1 MIDFDDLNAAFP
13 AYKLTTERTLFE
25 NDFYDTHYRYFDQID
40 DKYLSAT
47 NMSEKDL
54 ILEWGFEWP
63 EFYIN
68 IAIEAAQT
76 RSRPKEN
83 ISTWKDV
90 TYEYLY
96 YFGDNCC
103 YLSPEGFKFFLPAAF
118 LQYFSN
124 VTIDRSFMDFFVSR
138 FKLRWSEDRDFF
150 NEKQIECTKKFINN
164 ECHGNLLL

>member
-1 MIDFDDLNAAFP
+1 MINFDHLNAVFP
-13 AYKLTTERTLFE
+13 IYRLTTERTLFE

-83 ISTWKDV
+83 ICTWKDV
-90 TYEYLY
+90 TYDYFY

-118 LQYFSN
+118 SQYYSN
-124 VTIDRSFMDFFVSR
+124 AIRNRSFMGFFASR
-138 FKLRWSEDRDFF
+138 FNLRWSEDSKYF
-150 NEKQIECTKKFINN
+150 NDKQIEFIKKYSN
-164 ECHGNLLL
+164 ENFHDIFL